1 MSTPSPGRPAGTYD
15 GWPIHSR
22 YRTTVAGGLLLVVLV
37 CLAALHNVR
46 EARRVSLAEGH
57 RTVALIAHVLAD
69 RVGGVIDQM
78 PAAGRNETDPPPG
91 LDCAAALAPVGE
103 LARDEGLRVTL
114 QGNGTHRDFR
124 CWAGAALTEDAL
136 RDLETARLPVPGY
149 PLEIDVG
156 RPRRDILREWRA
168 NAWTTLVRTLGIS
181 SFVLVLL
188 YAMVRQ
194 VRRQAFA
201 ASELAAGE
209 QRWRAVFDEAPVGIV
224 MLQPNQ
230 PYMVANPAFKRMV
243 GYSIDEL
250 QQLGASDITHPDD
263 IELMQAKI
271 GALER
276 GERSSVKFE
285 KRYLHK
291 DGRVIWTEITIS
303 RLSETGAL
311 NGMLVAVIDDVSARR
326 EAEVERLRLEAQLRQ
341 SQKLEA
347 LGTFAGGIAHDFNNI
362 LSAIV
367 GYGERVLRALSA
379 DSPLRHDA
387 QQVLNAGMRASLL
400 VERILAFSRSGMT
413 ARLPV
418 HVEQV
423 LVETVELLKA
433 SLPPDVTLHLDLSA
447 PQAYVLG
454 DPTHLHQVVM
464 NLCSNA
470 RHALHGQGTISV
482 SAREVSPAQALA
494 LTSGTL
500 QSGRYVRIGV
510 TDTGAGISPEVQER
524 MFDPFFTTRKA
535 VGGTGLG
542 LSLVDGIVKEYGGAI
557 EVKSEIG
564 RGTRF
569 DIYLPLSAERP
580 SAPPRRTIETQRGN
594 GETILLVDD
603 ERALVQ
609 LCEDLLAEL
618 GYEPLGFSSPHE
630 ALEAFLSDPARFDLV
645 LTDHSMPEMTGT
657 ELIAKIRAVRTDLPV
672 LLMSGYGT
680 AVAEQESR
688 TLGVLAVLKKPVLLV
703 DLAAAVRDAFRRS
716 GSP

>member
-1 MSTPSPGRPAGTYD
+1 ML
-15 GWPIHSR
+15 
-22 YRTTVAGGLLLVVLV
+22 VALV
-37 CLAALHNVR
+37 CIAAWHHVRQARETALAD
-46 EARRVSLAEGH
+46 GH
-57 RTVALIAHVLAD
+57 RTIALVARVLAD
-69 RVGGVIDQM
+69 RLGGAVDRTP
-78 PAAGRNETDPPPG
+78 PALRYEADSCP
-91 LDCAAALAPVGE
+91 ALLARLGDM
-103 LARDEGLRVTL
+103 ARDERLLLTFSGS
-114 QGNGTHRDFR
+114 GAHSGFR
-124 CWAGAALTEDAL
+124 CSAGASL
-136 RDLETARLPVPGY
+136 RQDELSGLETVQMPVPGH
-149 PLEIDVG
+149 PLTLEVG
-156 RPRRDILREWRA
+156 RPRSDILREWRGD
-168 NAWTTLVRTLGIS
+168 AWTTLVRTLAIS
-181 SFVLVLL
+181 AFVLALL
-188 YAMVRQ
+188 YVMVRQ
-194 VRRQAFA
+194 VRRQALA
-201 ASELAAGE
+201 NSELAAGE

-271 GALER
+271 GELER

-285 KRYLHK
+285 KRYLHR
-291 DGRVIWTEITIS
+291 DGHVIWTEITIS
-303 RLSETGAL
+303 RLSESGAL
-311 NGMLVAVIDDVSARR
+311 GGMLVAVIDDVSARR

-367 GYGERVLRALSA
+367 GYGERVFRALGA

-423 LVETVELLKA
+423 LVETVELFKA
-433 SLPPDVTLHLDLSA
+433 SLPPEVSVTLELGA

-470 RHALHGQGTISV
+470 RHALHGQGSIGV
-482 SAREVSPAQALA
+482 SAREMSTVRALT
-494 LTSGTL
+494 LTSGPL
-500 QSGRYVRIGV
+500 QPGRYVRICV
-510 TDTGAGISPEVQER
+510 ADTGAGISPAVQER
-524 MFDPFFTTRKA
+524 MFDPFFTTRKT

-542 LSLVDGIVKEYGGAI
+542 LSLVDGIIKEYGGAI
-557 EVKSEIG
+557 EVESEVG
-564 RGTRF
+564 QGARF
-569 DIYLPLSAERP
+569 DVYLPLSDQRP
-580 SAPPRRTIETQRGN
+580 AVIPRQAIETKRGN

-603 ERALVQ
+603 EHTLVE

-618 GYEPLGFSSPHE
+618 GYEPLGFTSPLD
-630 ALEAFLSDPARFDLV
+630 AWEAFLADPSRFDLV

-657 ELIAKIRAVRTDLPV
+657 ELIEKIRTVRADLPV

-688 TLGVLAVLKKPVLLV
+688 TLGVHSVLKKPVLLV
-703 DLAAAVRDAFRRS
+703 DLAVAVRDALARD
-716 GSP
+716 